1 MSTATA
7 AVFLPLSLADT
18 GVLPLT
24 SASSWTSSLGK
35 WLANTR
41 HTKTWAFR
49 KPKPCSDRSL
59 HADGA
64 AQLLGD
70 GRLFFWIA

>member
-7 AVFLPLSLADT
+7 AVFLLKPSADM
-18 GVLPLT
+18 GVLLLT

-41 HTKTWAFR
+41 HPKALAFR
-49 KPKPCSDRSL
+49 KWGRALDAMGSHSRS
-59 HADGA
+59 GM
-64 AQLLGD
+64 GD
-70 GRLFFWIA
+70 SSSG